1 MNAVGS
7 AEQQFWNFK
16 HSFDLLLQEQ
26 MRLNDLVSTLYRENK
41 TLYRENKTLQNHIN
55 AEEGELEVNT
65 QPDDEVVH
73 LRRLLEIKERDY
85 ASLWD
90 LKEAL
95 EKENSELHERNM
107 KSDVKRQR
115 TDSPPSSP

>member
-26 MRLNDLVSTLYRENK
+26 MRLNDLVS